1 MALQEQQIPAHM
13 LLQQNGLKRG
23 ELAIKRPA
31 NSCHLVKWPW
41 AEYASFYAITY
52 NTLEILFCLTHVQ

>member
-31 NSCHLVKWPW
+31 NSCHLVK
-41 AEYASFYAITY
+41 
-52 NTLEILFCLTHVQ
+52 